1 MTEFK
6 DILVYLDDG
15 KSNIE
20 RIKTAFTLAEV
31 SNARLTG
38 VTLSSLKPA
47 HLKISDKKVL
57 AEMCKEE
64 AEKRVAEFTALAK
77 NNGIDVSTR
86 IIHRG
91 KAEAAARLA
100 QVARNFDLVILR
112 QANPENI
119 NYATVEEIAH
129 QVILLS
135 GRPVF
140 FMPYIGAH
148 RIPCQNVMIA
158 WDGTPTATRAVH
170 DALPILKSV
179 KEVIILVVQEGK
191 KKTEQGELL
200 ADDLAEHL
208 QRHGVNARVKRIS
221 SGTFDVQTVI
231 LNQIA
236 ENDIDLLVMGGY
248 GTPSLK
254 QKVFGGVTTS
264 LLSSMI
270 IPVIMSH

>member
-6 DILVYLDDG
+6 DILVYIDDG
-15 KSNIE
+15 KSNVE
-20 RIKTAFTLAEV
+20 RLNTAFRLAEK

-47 HLKISDKKVL
+47 HLKVSDKKVL

-64 AEKRVAEFTALAK
+64 AEKRVIEFTELAK
-77 NNGIDVSTR
+77 EKGLEVSTR

-112 QANPENI
+112 QANPKNI
-119 NYATVEEIAH
+119 NSAIVEEIAH

-148 RIPCQNVMIA
+148 RIPCQNAMIA

-179 KEVIILVVQEGK
+179 KDVIILVVQEGK
-191 KKTEQGELL
+191 KKTAQGELL

-208 QRHGVNARVKRIS
+208 QRHEVNARVKRIS

-254 QKVFGGVTTS
+254 QKVFGGVTKS